1 MDGKGCGR
9 DNVFVARLWKRS
21 TYEEVY
27 LHASDTVSAAPQ
39 GGERYLTFYNQTRPH
54 QALDG
59 QTPDQVYSE
68 NRTPRRQP
76 RNQQPARHHL
86 RNARNCPTNRSHL
99 SRPGLLLKSRM
110 SEFICA
116 LMRLA

>member
-39 GGERYLTFYNQTRPH
+39 GGERY
-54 QALDG
+54 
-59 QTPDQVYSE
+59 PDVL
-68 NRTPRRQP
+68 QP
-76 RNQQPARHHL
+76 DPA
-86 RNARNCPTNRSHL
+86 AA
-99 SRPGLLLKSRM
+99 G
-110 SEFICA
+110 A
-116 LMRLA
+116 